1 MDYRKY
7 KMAKGDGMQKITNAL
22 FSDFYE
28 LTMAQGYWKEKKEMK
43 ASFDMFFR
51 RNPFGSGYSIF
62 AGLWPLLNTI
72 RDFHFEEDDIA
83 FLRSLKIFEEG
94 FLSYLSSFKFSGS
107 LFAMQEGSLVFPNE
121 PIVRIEG
128 NIVEALI
135 LEGII
140 LNTINFQSLIAT
152 KTSRIYLS
160 SNKGNIMEFG
170 LRRAQ
175 GTDGAMS
182 ASRAAFIGGSYGTS
196 NILASKEYGIP
207 CLGTMSHAWVM
218 SFENEE
224 AAFRAYANLYP
235 SNSIFL
241 LDTYNTIKSGIESAI
256 KVGKEL
262 QEKGFNFGVRLDSGD
277 MYYLSQYVRK
287 RLDDEGCKK
296 AFITVSNDLTEQIIE
311 SLVLNKAP
319 IDSWGVGTNLVTG
332 GDESSFTGVYK
343 MSAYKK
349 DGWKAVMKIS
359 NNPAKIT
366 TPGIKQVWRLY
377 NKDRSM
383 KADVISLKEETIE
396 KGKAYT
402 FYHPDNEWQFFN
414 FTASDVRPLLKE
426 YIKDGYIVEAEPSLK
441 EIKAFAMNE
450 LELLDATSKRLLN
463 PHIYKV
469 SLTKNTKTLKMEVLK
484 EIKERE

>member
-1 MDYRKY
+1 
-7 KMAKGDGMQKITNAL
+7 MQKITNAL

-28 LTMAQGYWKEKKEMK
+28 LTMAQGYWKEKKELR

-51 RNPFGSGYSIF
+51 RNPFGSGYSVL

-72 RDFHFEEDDIA
+72 KDFHFDEDDIA
-83 FLRSLKIFEEG
+83 FLRDLNVFEEG

-107 LFAMQEGSLVFPNE
+107 LFAMQEGSLIFPNE
-121 PIVRIEG
+121 PIIRIEA
-128 NIVEALI
+128 NIIEALI

-140 LNTINFQSLIAT
+140 LNTVNFQSLIAT

-160 SNKGNIMEFG
+160 SNKGQIMEFG

-175 GTDGAMS
+175 GVDGAMS
-182 ASRAAFIGGSYGTS
+182 ASRAAFIGGAYGTS
-196 NILASKEYGIP
+196 NILAGKEYGIP

-218 SFENEE
+218 SFENEVQ
-224 AAFRAYANLYP
+224 AFRAYSNLYP
-235 SNSIFL
+235 NNSIFL
-241 LDTYNTIKSGIESAI
+241 LDSYDAIKSGIESAI

-262 QEKGFNFGVRLDSGD
+262 QERGLNFGVRLDSGD

-287 RLDDEGCKK
+287 RLDDEGLSK

-332 GDESSFTGVYK
+332 GDEASFTGVYK

-349 DGWKAVMKIS
+349 KDSDWKAVMKIS

-377 NKDRSM
+377 NKDGSM
-383 KADVISLKEETIE
+383 KADVISLNDETIE
-396 KGKAYT
+396 KGKPYT

-414 FTASDVRPLLKE
+414 FSASKVKPLLKE
-426 YIKDGYIVEAEPSLK
+426 YIKDGNIVESCPSLK
-441 EIKAFAMNE
+441 EIKAFAMSE

-469 SLTKNTKTLKMEVLK
+469 SLTEKIKALKIAVLK
-484 EIKERE
+484 EIKER

>member
-1 MDYRKY
+1 
-7 KMAKGDGMQKITNAL
+7 MAKGENMQKITSAL

-28 LTMAQGYWKEKKEMK
+28 LTMAQGFWKEKKGMLV
-43 ASFDMFFR
+43 SFDMFFR
-51 RNPFGSGYSIF
+51 RHPFGGGYSIF

-72 RDFHFEEDDIA
+72 KDFHFEEDDIT
-83 FLRSLKIFEEG
+83 FLRSLNLFEEG

-107 LFAMQEGSLVFPNE
+107 LFAMQEGSLIFPNE
-121 PIVRIEG
+121 PIIRIEA
-128 NIVEALI
+128 NIIEALI
-135 LEGII
+135 LEGVI

-152 KTSRIYLS
+152 KTARIFLS
-160 SNKGNIMEFG
+160 SNKGQIMEFG

-196 NILASKEYGIP
+196 NILAGKEYGIP

-218 SFENEE
+218 SFENETQ
-224 AAFRAYANLYP
+224 AFRAYSQLYP

-241 LDTYNTIKSGIESAI
+241 LDTYDAIKSGIESAI

-277 MYYLSQYVRK
+277 MHYLSQYVRK
-287 RLDDEGCKK
+287 RLDDEGCEK

-349 DGWKAVMKIS
+349 ENDEWKAVMKIS

-377 NKDRSM
+377 NKDGSM
-383 KADVISLKEETIE
+383 KADVISLKEEIIE
-396 KGKAYT
+396 SGIPYT
-402 FYHPDNEWQFFN
+402 FYHPDNEWQFFKFN
-414 FTASDVRPLLKE
+414 ASSVKPLLKE
-426 YIKDGYIVEAEPSLK
+426 YIKNGSITQTEPTLK
-441 EIKAFAMNE
+441 EIKAFAMSE

-469 SLTKNTKTLKMEVLK
+469 SLTEKTKALKIAVLK
-484 EIKERE
+484 EIK